1 MGTFL
6 DRVID
11 QLNPLSSGNLLLY
24 FVTIFVYSYT
34 SVAVWLAR
42 RASWRFLCFIVN
54 QIFSFGVFVSW
65 TVAVVI
71 TYTYWQYSLAM
82 AGFGVATALL
92 LWLLLRD
99 RRRRR
104 EMRGWAR
111 S

>member
-1 MGTFL
+1 MGSFL
-6 DRVID
+6 DRLID

-24 FVTIFVYSYT
+24 FVTVFVYSYT

-42 RASWRFLCFIVN
+42 RSSWRFLCFIIN

-71 TYTYWQYSLAM
+71 SITYWRYALAM
-82 AGFGVATALL
+82 AAFGVFTAVI
-92 LWLLLRD
+92 LWLLLRN
-99 RRRRR
+99 RHRRR
-104 EMRGWAR
+104 ELRSLMR